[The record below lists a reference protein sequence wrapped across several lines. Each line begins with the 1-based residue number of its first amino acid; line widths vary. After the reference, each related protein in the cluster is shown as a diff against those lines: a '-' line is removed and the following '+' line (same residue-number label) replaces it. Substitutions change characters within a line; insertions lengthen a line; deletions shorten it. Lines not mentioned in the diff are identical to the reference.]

1 MHRLFLVLSGI
12 ILILAAGACS
22 VFTVEPTS
30 HPPTTT
36 PDIEPTESATAT
48 DEVAATPS
56 RIPTE
61 IPVCPDAP
69 QTRLIL
75 QERGRVIPSLDE
87 SDSLNLRAGP
97 GTNYRILENIEPGE
111 IFMVQDGPECAEEY
125 AWYRV
130 RYRDVT
136 GWVAEGDSAEYYIE
150 PYPPG

>member
-1 MHRLFLVLSGI
+1 MYRSFLVLSGI
-12 ILILAAGACS
+12 ILILAAGACTTP
-22 VFTVEPTS
+22 TVRPTS
-30 HPPTTT
+30 QPTTT
-36 PDIEPTESATAT
+36 IPDSEPTESATAT
-48 DEVAATPS
+48 EAVAVTPS

-69 QTRLIL
+69 QTRVIL
-75 QERGRVIPSLDE
+75 QERGRVIPSQDE
-87 SDSLNLRAGP
+87 SDSLNLRSGP
-97 GTNYRILENIEPGE
+97 GTNYRILGNLEPGE

-150 PYPPG
+150 PYLPG